1 MVKKISG
8 CGLCLIIRYSL
19 SEDTVSLSPSL
30 DFLLDNY
37 MNALRGFP
45 SGFFS
50 GPPFSKC
57 DIGGADSPVI

>member
-45 SGFFS
+45 SV
-50 GPPFSKC
+50 SKVSASSC
-57 DIGGADSPVI
+57 IANAEDCK